1 MGTTLNQ
8 STQKFRAIGIVNE
21 ISITQEPCEVK
32 IRDKDGNDNG
42 TMDAERIYGKIN
54 LKLDKGTQ
62 TFDFF
67 YNSVTSRGESSKSW
81 KNALALHKL
90 NPATG
95 GNKEIDPS
103 MVVITGR
110 VTENKYNGKT
120 RLVWNASSISTSN
133 IDADDEPGCTLTGN
147 FFINKIAPEIVNEEE
162 TGRLNVELFA
172 VGYKAD
178 PIQIECVVE
187 EDLADAFEDIYSV
200 GDTATFTLDTCFKHV
215 GGEKKQTKM
224 AFGKGGKVN
233 TNLSYDRQYL
243 ALVGGLDPIE
253 EPDEEEDED
262 GNIVT
267 RDNGYIDPKTM
278 KIALKERDTAIKETE
293 EQETTTKKTTTADRK
308 KAQKN
313 KGIGK
318 ASPIPDD
325 DEDDPF

>member
-1 MGTTLNQ
+1 MEARAHLRYARI
-8 STQKFRAIGIVNE
+8 SSQKVV
-21 ISITQEPCEVK
+21 PVLDL
-32 IRDKDGNDNG
+32 IR
-42 TMDAERIYGKIN
+42 GK
-54 LKLDKGTQ
+54 
-62 TFDFF
+62 
-67 YNSVTSRGESSKSW
+67 
-81 KNALALHKL
+81 
-90 NPATG
+90 
-95 GNKEIDPS
+95 
-103 MVVITGR
+103 
-110 VTENKYNGKT
+110 
-120 RLVWNASSISTSN
+120 
-133 IDADDEPGCTLTGN
+133 
-147 FFINKIAPEIVNEEE
+147 
-162 TGRLNVELFA
+162 
-172 VGYKAD
+172 KAD
-178 PIQIECVVE
+178 VAMGILKNKRI
-187 EDLADAFEDIYSV
+187 
-200 GDTATFTLDTCFKHV
+200 
-215 GGEKKQTKM
+215 
-224 AFGKGGKVN
+224 N